1 MSNCNK
7 RYQKSSVRMS
17 NGATQ
22 NVAANGAVL
31 YSASTVDT
39 GVSISPNPASGALTL
54 KNAGLY
60 LVLFNGTVNTGT
72 TEGNIIPQLTAN
84 GVAIA
89 GASANVT
96 ATATA
101 TTANVV
107 IPYLVTVGGSCCN
120 VNNDVTISI
129 INAGDTTAEF
139 TSASLSAIKLA

>member
-1 MSNCNK
+1 
-7 RYQKSSVRMS
+7 MS

-22 NVAANGAVL
+22 TVAANGAIL

-72 TEGNIIPQLTAN
+72 TAGNIIPQLTAN
-84 GVAIA
+84 GASIT
-89 GASANVT
+89 GASANIT
-96 ATATA
+96 ATTTA

-120 VNNDVTISI
+120 VNNDITISA
-129 INAGDTTAEF
+129 INAGDVSAEF
-139 TSASLSAIKLA
+139 TAAALTAIKLA

>member
-1 MSNCNK
+1 
-7 RYQKSSVRMS
+7 MS

-22 NVAANGAVL
+22 TVAANGAIL

-72 TEGNIIPQLTAN
+72 TAGNIIPQLTAN
-84 GVAIA
+84 GASIA

-96 ATATA
+96 ATTTA

-107 IPYLVTVGGSCCN
+107 VPYLVTVGGSCCN
-120 VNNDVTISI
+120 VNNDITISV
-129 INAGDTTAEF
+129 INAGDVSAEF
-139 TSASLSAIKLA
+139 TAAALTAIKLA

>member
-1 MSNCNK
+1 
-7 RYQKSSVRMS
+7 MS

-60 LVLFNGTVNTGT
+60 LVLFNAVINTGAT
-72 TEGNIIPQLTAN
+72 AGTIVPQLTAN
-84 GVAIA
+84 GVAVP
-89 GASANVT
+89 GASATVT
-96 ATATA
+96 ATTTA

-107 IPYLVTVGGSCCN
+107 IPYLVAVGGSCCN
-120 VNNDVTISI
+120 VDNDITVSI
-129 INAGDTTAEF
+129 VNAGSIAAAF